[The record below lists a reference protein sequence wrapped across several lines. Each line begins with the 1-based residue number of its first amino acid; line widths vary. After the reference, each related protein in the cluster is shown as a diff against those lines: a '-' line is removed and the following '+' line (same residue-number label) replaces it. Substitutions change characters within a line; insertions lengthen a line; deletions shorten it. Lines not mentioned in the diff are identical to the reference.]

1 MRSRTR
7 LVAAL
12 SIGVILLAA
21 LVGVGRWERGRWVRS
36 QVHGMERVRAAIGP
50 LDSASLIGYRV
61 LPGFDCLVY
70 KRGADP
76 YALELCTDTAG
87 RVVQTID
94 RRGGRRYS
102 SLQAEPA
109 ASTFRVDS
117 RTVDRLLRKMGA
129 FRR

>member
-1 MRSRTR
+1 MHSRRR
-7 LVAAL
+7 LIAAL
-12 SIGVILLAA
+12 SIGVVVLAT
-21 LVGVGRWERGRWVRS
+21 LVAVGRWERGRWVRS

-50 LDSASLIGYRV
+50 LDSVNLIGYRV

-70 KRGADP
+70 KRGGNP
-76 YALELCTDTAG
+76 YALELCTDAAG

-94 RRGGRRYS
+94 RRGGRRYY

-109 ASTFRVDS
+109 ASTFRVDP

>member
-1 MRSRTR
+1 
-7 LVAAL
+7 LVATL
-12 SIGVILLAA
+12 SIGIVVLAA
-21 LVGVGRWERGRWVRS
+21 LVAVGRWERGRWVRS

-50 LDSASLIGYRV
+50 LDSVNLIGYRV

-70 KRGADP
+70 KRGGDP
-76 YALELCTDTAG
+76 YALELCTDAAG

-94 RRGGRRYS
+94 RRGGRRYY
-102 SLQAEPA
+102 SLQPEPA
-109 ASTFRVDS
+109 ASTFRVDP

>member
-1 MRSRTR
+1 MPSRRR

-12 SIGVILLAA
+12 SIGVVVLAA
-21 LVGVGRWERGRWVRS
+21 LVAVGRWERGRWVRS

-50 LDSASLIGYRV
+50 LDSGSLIGYRV

-70 KRGADP
+70 KRGGDP
-76 YALELCTDTAG
+76 YALELCTDAAG

-94 RRGGRRYS
+94 RRGGRRYY

-109 ASTFRVDS
+109 ASTLRVDP

-129 FRR
+129 FRK